1 MFDFTPTQ
9 VAQFSLIGS
18 LAGMANSAIGSYY
31 SASSKSSS
39 LSFQADMNNLN
50 AQLAENQAQ
59 NALLQGERQAGQLS
73 MKYGHIKGSQRAAMA
88 ANGVDLGTGS
98 AAEVQA
104 STDIAKEI
112 DMNTIAA
119 NAARSAWGFRTQS
132 VNYNN
137 QALIE
142 RATGGSISP
151 AGYGYSSMLGGA
163 GNVASSW
170 YLYSKN
176 APMTTP
182 ATIHDYSTRIG

>member
-18 LAGMANSAIGSYY
+18 FAGMANSAIGSYY
-31 SASSKSSS
+31 AAGSKASS

-50 AQLAENQAQ
+50 SQLAERQAQ
-59 NALLQGERQAGQLS
+59 NALLQGERQIGQTS
-73 MKYGHIKGSQRAAMA
+73 MKYGQLKGSQRAAMA

-142 RATGGSISP
+142 RATGNSISP
-151 AGYGYSSMLGGA
+151 AGYGFSSILGSS
-163 GNVASSW
+163 GNVAASW
-170 YLYSKN
+170 YRYSREMN
-176 APMTTP
+176 STP
-182 ATIHDYSTRIG
+182 PSNQIVEP